1 MFTQFDGSSHCL
13 NFFMFGDTAPACDIY
28 FSYIALG
35 GWLILETFQRRIQV
49 FFWKR
54 VHSSLALL
62 QHQ

>member
-35 GWLILETFQRRIQV
+35 GWLILETFQRRIQDL
-49 FFWKR
+49 F
-54 VHSSLALL
+54 
-62 QHQ
+62 